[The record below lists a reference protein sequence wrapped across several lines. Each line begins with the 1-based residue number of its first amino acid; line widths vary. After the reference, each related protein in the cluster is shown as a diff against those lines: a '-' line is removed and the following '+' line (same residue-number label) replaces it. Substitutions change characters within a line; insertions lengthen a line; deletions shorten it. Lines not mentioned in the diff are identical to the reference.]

1 MIRPRDTRPAHTD
14 VSMKLLLLLT
24 HIQLEEGEGGSG
36 DYRTFAFRNL
46 FSGFVSANSGNIWLV
61 KIFAKFFRAL
71 RIVTGAK

>member
-1 MIRPRDTRPAHTD
+1 
-14 VSMKLLLLLT
+14 MKLLLLLT
-24 HIQLEEGEGGSG
+24 HIQLGEGERG

-71 RIVTGAK
+71 GIVTGAK